1 MRKTVPDQLDIQ
13 AQAKQHRISSKFHAD
28 LAAHLPTMI
37 NLKDIRSLTDF
48 QRNAKQ
54 YLQHIRES
62 RNPIVLTVNGKAE
75 IVVQDAEAYQDLLDR
90 LKRAEAIAA
99 IRQGLAEYERGE
111 GLPAREALE
120 TLRAKHGISG

>member
-1 MRKTVPDQLDIQ
+1 
-13 AQAKQHRISSKFHAD
+13 
-28 LAAHLPTMI
+28 MI

-75 IVVQDAEAYQDLLDR
+75 MVVQDAEAYQDLLDR
-90 LKRAEAIAA
+90 LEKAETIAA
-99 IRQGLAEYERGE
+99 IRQGLDEFERGE
-111 GLPAREALE
+111 GLPAQAALE
-120 TLRAKHGISG
+120 TLRAKHGISR

>member
-1 MRKTVPDQLDIQ
+1 
-13 AQAKQHRISSKFHAD
+13 
-28 LAAHLPTMI
+28 MI

-75 IVVQDAEAYQDLLDR
+75 MVVQDAEAYQDLLDR
-90 LKRAEAIAA
+90 LERAEAIAD
-99 IRQGLAEYERGE
+99 IRQGLAEFERGE

-120 TLRAKHGISG
+120 TLRAKHDISR